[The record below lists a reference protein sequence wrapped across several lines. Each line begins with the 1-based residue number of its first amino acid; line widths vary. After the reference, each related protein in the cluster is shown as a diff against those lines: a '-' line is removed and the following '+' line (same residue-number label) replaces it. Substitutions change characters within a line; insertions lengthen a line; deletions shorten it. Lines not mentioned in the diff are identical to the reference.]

1 MTVEEFVAWVYP
13 EACKGEISPVFS
25 DGTGRIGVRLG
36 KIRDRE

>member
-13 EACKGEISPVFS
+13 EACKGEIS
-25 DGTGRIGVRLG
+25 TGRIGVRLG